1 MSLYVR
7 SRLPHGN
14 DGVALNIVVSLQRR
28 LALKKTTILVRDAY
42 GELTCL
48 LRRLLPSEYMV
59 LRGETEAEVIRGVK
73 HFAPDLV
80 FLDALGLD
88 ICVLLREM
96 EHTFPIIV
104 VGSEGDTEEVVRALD
119 LGADDYVPSS
129 FSLNELAAR
138 VRALLRRSQGVV
150 LEGGVLQSQ
159 DGYLRMHVEQ
169 HQVFAGEQVVALTKT
184 EFAFLH
190 YLMAHAEHVVTN
202 RTLLKMVWGPQYG
215 KELDY
220 NRVYVRQIRRK
231 LEPDPS
237 HPIYIRTVPGV
248 GYIFRSA
255 CSSHEQVKDSRSPAS
270 LSV

>member
-1 MSLYVR
+1 M
-7 SRLPHGN
+7 
-14 DGVALNIVVSLQRR
+14 
-28 LALKKTTILVRDAY
+28 KKTTILVRDTY
-42 GELTCL
+42 GELTSL

-59 LRGETEAEVIRGVK
+59 LRGKTEAEVIQEVR
-73 HFAPDLV
+73 HSAPDLL
-80 FLDALGLD
+80 FLDSLGLN

-96 EHTFPIIV
+96 EHTLPIIV
-104 VGSEGDTEEVVRALD
+104 VGSGGDTQEVVRALD
-119 LGADDYVPSS
+119 LGADDYVLSS

-138 VRALLRRSQGVV
+138 IRALLRRSQGVV
-150 LEGGVLQSQ
+150 LGGEVLQSQ
-159 DGYLRMHVEQ
+159 DGYLRMLVEQ
-169 HQVFAGEQVVALTKT
+169 HQVFAGEQLVPLTKT

-202 RTLLKMVWGPQYG
+202 STLLKMIWGPQYG

-255 CSSHEQVKDSRSPAS
+255 CASHQQMKDTRSPAS